1 MPRPVTLF
9 TGQFADLPFEEVCR
23 LAAGWGKDWLE
34 IACWGDHLEVDKAI
48 ADNTYIKGRRETLD
62 RYGLSVF
69 AISCHLTGQA
79 VCDHPIDIRHRGILP
94 ARVWGDGDA
103 EGVRRRAA
111 EEVKATARAAAKLGV
126 RTVIGFTG
134 SSIWHTVAM
143 FPPVPASMID
153 HGDAPWE
160 PIVRMLNAIQYE
172 GPISIEWED
181 AGMDRAIG
189 APDAL
194 AFIRRLTQIEPPALP
209 FDAAFSSDR

>member
-1 MPRPVTLF
+1 MTRPITLF
-9 TGQFADLPFEEVCR
+9 TGQWADLPFEEVCR
-23 LAAGWGKDWLE
+23 LAAGWGYDGLE

-48 ADNTYIKGRRETLD
+48 TDNTYIKGRRETLD

-94 ARVWGDGDA
+94 ARVWGDRDA

-134 SSIWHTVAM
+134 SSNSHPHGKL
-143 FPPVPASMID
+143 PP
-153 HGDAPWE
+153 
-160 PIVRMLNAIQYE
+160 L
-172 GPISIEWED
+172 
-181 AGMDRAIG
+181 
-189 APDAL
+189 
-194 AFIRRLTQIEPPALP
+194 PPRFVVGQNDDSAQP
-209 FDAAFSSDR
+209 